1 MDQNERQVIEG
12 LFQRLGQ
19 SQNQQRD
26 PEAERLISERIA
38 QYPYAPYT
46 MAQTILVQEH
56 ALTNLNEQMQQM
68 QAEIQHLRANQQS
81 SGGFLS
87 GLFGGGRQQAAPQAP
102 VRAYSPAQQN
112 QGGMGQPANPSPFNN
127 MQPAPA
133 PAAGPWGQ
141 RQASPQAPAAGGGFL
156 QGALMTAA
164 GVAGGMVAGNML
176 MNAFSGSKANA
187 SEAASTPQHLA
198 DNSQDDG
205 QNESSNDYSAYEEPE
220 QNYAQDYSDAGDG
233 GGDWA

>member
-19 SQNQQRD
+19 SQSQQRD
-26 PEAERLISERIA
+26 PEAERLIGERIA
-38 QYPYAPYT
+38 QQPYAPYT

-87 GLFGGGRQQAAPQAP
+87 GLFGGGRQNAAPQPPA
-102 VRAYSPAQQN
+102 RAYSPAQQN

-198 DNSQDDG
+198 DNSQGNAQDDE
-205 QNESSNDYSAYEEPE
+205 QDDSSHGYDAYEEP
-220 QNYAQDYSDAGDG
+220 AQDYSDTGDG